1 MRNPRYILLLTTV
14 LRQYDCNK
22 PLFLVTDASDHSIGS
37 CLYQKDEGH
46 PVAIAYTSR
55 GLNPAERNYS
65 VQEKEALG
73 VVHGVEKFRHYLLGS
88 PFTVTILTDHKS
100 LTYIQNGKEKGGRIA
115 RWAIKLGEYDYKI
128 TTAYDSNNSIGQ

>member
-1 MRNPRYILLLTTV
+1 M
-14 LRQYDCNK
+14 
-22 PLFLVTDASDHSIGS
+22 TDASDHSVGS

-73 VVHGVEKFRHYLLGS
+73 VVHGVEKFWHYLLGS

-100 LTYIQNGKEKGGRIA
+100 LTFMRNGREKGGRIA
-115 RWAIKLGEYDYKI
+115 RWAIKLGEYDYKFEYI
-128 TTAYDSNNSIGQ
+128 KAR